1 MKGYAKSLLNEV
13 DKALEE
19 NHLRKAIGYLRAARE
34 LIEALE
40 KPKVTFNGLEMRQRL
55 GG

>member
-1 MKGYAKSLLNEV
+1 MIEYAKCLLNEV
-13 DKALEE
+13 DKSIKE
-19 NHLRKAIGYLRAARE
+19 NQLRKAMGYLRASRE

-40 KPKVTFNGLEMRQRL
+40 KPKTTFNGLEMRQRL

>member
-1 MKGYAKSLLNEV
+1 MKEYAKNLLNEV
-13 DKALEE
+13 DMALKD
-19 NHLRKAIGYLRAARE
+19 NQMRKAIGYLRAARE

-40 KPKVTFNGLEMRQRL
+40 KPKTTFNGLEMRQRL